1 MVIIPVFQTGDGGSC
16 PLRCSNMKN
25 KIIELRNKGFT
36 YSQIC
41 KILGC
46 SKGTVAY

>member
-1 MVIIPVFQTGDGGSC
+1 
-16 PLRCSNMKN
+16 MKD

-41 KILGC
+41 KTLGC
-46 SKGTVAY
+46 SKGTVAYWCNTTTKYKNKIKCSDRKKV